1 MLRGRTLAN
10 RCCMCC
16 CNEEFVDH
24 LLIFCLVVHSLWMD
38 MLHLFG
44 IDWVMLGSVADLFF
58 GWYHWL
64 GKHNSD
70 I

>member
-1 MLRGRTLAN
+1 
-10 RCCMCC
+10 
-16 CNEEFVDH
+16 VDH
-24 LLIFCLVVHSLWMD
+24 LLIFCPVVHSLWMD

-44 IDWVMLGSVADLFF
+44 IDWVMPGSVADLFF
-58 GWYHWL
+58 GWYHRL

>member
-1 MLRGRTLAN
+1 MWTAAHGQILTLDNLMLHGRILTN

-38 MLHLFG
+38 ML
-44 IDWVMLGSVADLFF
+44 
-58 GWYHWL
+58 
-64 GKHNSD
+64 
-70 I
+70 